1 MTAFT
6 VALSDFPDQMLRGSP
21 GRAERLRFAKG
32 EQAASEGAARRIP
45 LIFPS

>member
-6 VALSDFPDQMLRGSP
+6 VALSNFPDQTFRGSP

-32 EQAASEGAARRIP
+32 ERAALEGAPRRIP